1 MRKIVIIGGGAVGSS
16 IAYHLASHPAFTG
29 TITVVE
35 RDPTYRIASSSLS
48 ASSIRQQFST
58 PLNIAMSRYGFEF
71 LRTGGERL
79 EVDGDRP
86 ALGLH
91 HSGYLFMASESGLP
105 VLQENHEI
113 QRREGADV
121 ALLTPAELA
130 ARFPWIT
137 TDGVAA
143 ASLGLSGEGWFD
155 GPALLAAF
163 RRKARSLGVTYLAN
177 EAVDFVRAGERITAV
192 RLADGAEVPCDV
204 VVNAAGPWSARVAA
218 WAGIDLPVRPKKRM
232 VFVIACRT
240 PLPGCPM
247 VIDPSGICMRPE
259 GAHYICCR
267 SPGDDEPDPDEPPLD
282 IEEEMFTELMWP
294 ILAARIPALEELKL
308 TSAWAGYYEMN
319 LFDHN
324 GVVGLHPA
332 TANLIFA
339 TGFSGHGIQHSPATG
354 RGVAELIA
362 AGGYT
367 SLDLS
372 PLGCER
378 LVTGQKLIEQAIL

>member
-1 MRKIVIIGGGAVGSS
+1 MRKVVIIGGGAVGSS
-16 IAYHLASHPAFTG
+16 IAYHLASHKAFQG
-29 TITVVE
+29 EIAVVE

-58 PLNIAMSRYGFEF
+58 PLNIAMSRFGFEF

-79 EVDGDRP
+79 AVDGDQP
-86 ALGLH
+86 ALGLK
-91 HSGYLFMASESGLP
+91 HSGYLFMASAAGLDT
-105 VLQENHEI
+105 LRANHAV
-113 QRREGADV
+113 QRDAAADV
-121 ALLTPAELA
+121 ALLAPAEIT
-130 ARFPWIT
+130 ARFPWMST
-137 TDGVAA
+137 EGVAA
-143 ASLGLSGEGWFD
+143 ASFGLSGEGWFD

-163 RRKARSLGVTYLAN
+163 RRKARALGVTYVAQ
-177 EAVDFVRAGERITAV
+177 EAVGLSRAGDRVTRV
-192 RLADGAEVPCDV
+192 HLADGVALGCDIA
-204 VVNAAGPWSARVAA
+204 VNAAGPWSARVAG
-218 WAGIDLPVRPKKRM
+218 WAGIDLPVRPRKRM

-259 GAHYICCR
+259 GAFYLCCR
-267 SPGDDEPDPDEPPLD
+267 SPGADESDPDEPPLEVD
-282 IEEEMFTELMWP
+282 ETMFHDMIWP
-294 ILAARIPALEELKL
+294 VLAERIPALETLKL
-308 TSAWAGYYEMN
+308 VRSWAGYYEMN

-324 GVVGLHPA
+324 GIVGPHPA
-332 TANLIFA
+332 APNLIHA

-362 AGGYT
+362 EGGFT

-378 LVTGQKLIEQAIL
+378 LVEGRPLVEQAIL

>member
-1 MRKIVIIGGGAVGSS
+1 MRRIAIIGGGAVGSS
-16 IAYHLASHPAFTG
+16 IAYHLASHPQFDG
-29 TITVVE
+29 QITVVE

-58 PLNIAMSRYGFEF
+58 PLNIAMSHYGFEF

-79 EVDGDRP
+79 EVDADRP

-91 HSGYLFMASESGLP
+91 HNGYLFMASELGLE
-105 VLQENHEI
+105 VLRANHAV
-113 QRREGADV
+113 QKQEGADV
-121 ALLTPAELA
+121 ALLSPEEIV
-130 ARFPWIT
+130 ARFPWMT
-137 TDGVAA
+137 ADGVVE
-143 ASLGLSGEGWFD
+143 ASLGLSQEGWFD

-163 RRKARSLGVTYLAN
+163 RRKARSLGVSYVAQ
-177 EAVDFVRAGERITAV
+177 EAVGLALACGRVSAV
-192 RLADGAEVPCDV
+192 RLADGAEVPCDI
-204 VVNAAGPWSARVAA
+204 VVNAAGPWSARVAS
-218 WAGIDLPVRPKKRM
+218 WVGIDLPVRPKKRM
-232 VFVIACRT
+232 VFVIACKT

-259 GAHYICCR
+259 GAYDLCCR
-267 SPGDDEPDPDEPPLD
+267 SPGKDEPDPDEPPLE

-294 ILAARIPALEELKL
+294 VLAARIPALEELKL
-308 TSAWAGYYEMN
+308 TSSWAGYYEMN

-324 GVVGLHPA
+324 GVVGPHPA
-332 TANLIFA
+332 MPNLIFA

-378 LVTGQKLIEQAIL
+378 LVEGRKLIERAIL

>member
-29 TITVVE
+29 EITVVE

-58 PLNIAMSRYGFEF
+58 PLNIAMSRFGFEF
-71 LRTGGERL
+71 LSRGAEL
-79 EVDGDRP
+79 LAVDGDRP
-86 ALGLH
+86 ALGLK
-91 HSGYLFMASESGLP
+91 HSGYLFMASSSGLD
-105 VLQENHEI
+105 VLRANHAV
-113 QRREGADV
+113 QRAEGADV
-121 ALLTPAELA
+121 ALLSPAEIA
-130 ARFPWIT
+130 ARFPWIV

-143 ASLGLSGEGWFD
+143 ASFGLSGEGWFD

-163 RRKARSLGVTYLAN
+163 RRKARSLGVTYVAR
-177 EAVDFVRAGERITAV
+177 EATGLVRARDRITGV
-192 RLADGAEVPCDV
+192 RLADGAELPCDV
-204 VVNAAGPWSARVAA
+204 AVNAAGPWSARVAG
-218 WAGIDLPVRPKKRM
+218 WAGIDLPVRPRKRM
-232 VFVIACRT
+232 VFVVACRT

-247 VIDPSGICMRPE
+247 VIEPGGICMRPE
-259 GAHYICCR
+259 GAFYLCCR
-267 SPGDDEPDPDEPPLD
+267 SPGQTEPDPDEPPLEVD
-282 IEEEMFTELMWP
+282 ETMFHDMMWP
-294 ILAARIPALEELKL
+294 VLAARIPALEELKL
-308 TSAWAGYYEMN
+308 TSSWAGYYEMN

-324 GVVGLHPA
+324 GIVGPHPA
-332 TANLIFA
+332 APNLIHA

-362 AGGYT
+362 EGAFA

-378 LVTGQKLIEQAIL
+378 LVEGRPLVEQAIL